1 LYSGGLEL
9 PRNQRLSAACA
20 VFVDAYHTNR
30 GELGTLDTDS
40 GNIDIFVNGGGG
52 PVVNSQPGCSVF
64 DYPGTGIPGLA
75 GLTGM
80 KGRIAIKLIVHSA
93 LCNFI
98 LIQFNYSKFGLAQD
112 IAAIRIHGGPLS
124 TRAIMPSSLVLAML
138 QTLSIQHV
146 SAVDQVAIRVAQF
159 LFPLGKTSLQGF

>member
-80 KGRIAIKLIVHSA
+80 NWVDSA
-93 LCNFI
+93 
-98 LIQFNYSKFGLAQD
+98 
-112 IAAIRIHGGPLS
+112 
-124 TRAIMPSSLVLAML
+124 
-138 QTLSIQHV
+138 
-146 SAVDQVAIRVAQF
+146 
-159 LFPLGKTSLQGF
+159 